1 MRPGTA
7 IALATCSR
15 GLIPGP
21 LRMCANAPLAVS
33 WLATD
38 DNPSESFGPDPGGAA
53 PGALSFNENHYRA
66 MLADVR
72 RTQGYVEAI
81 KQRLAQ
87 HPPGTMTV
95 LDLGTGPYAVL
106 AFAAVRAGA
115 KKVYCIEA
123 DPAVAERARQEI
135 HWAETT
141 IPKGTM
147 EVIEGF
153 STEISLPE
161 PVDLLVCE
169 IAGSI
174 ASEEGMYATIGDA
187 QRRFM
192 KRPHEPASYIPY
204 SYETWGA
211 PCTDMVH
218 HSGGP
223 DANRKCTRVEADDE
237 TLQLLADPRLV
248 EDIRLADAAFPSS
261 GTVGA
266 ASSLMWRVDPLR
278 LEANR
283 EAFRKRLCK
292 DEAAL
297 RAQGIELAALTTDIA
312 QSFSGIAL
320 WPRIV
325 FDEAG
330 SLAYDSREHPYG
342 EHQMS
347 HWQTFVPYVGRRPVR
362 VEPEDVIS
370 AAWEVDLQ
378 DGKVTTPL
386 KYSIECV
393 INPLADDSNAG
404 SEADAAREPAPPRAA
419 AVLAG
424 GGANLLLS
432 DAVARLSGA
441 DAVGLRRLVPTERE
455 ELLSSLVRALA
466 LVQAECDGSAPER

>member
-1 MRPGTA
+1 MGVVIVIVLTSA
-7 IALATCSR
+7 ASASALVA
-15 GLIPGP
+15 GP
-21 LRMCANAPLAVS
+21 LRITNAPLSVS

-38 DNPSESFGPDPGGAA
+38 DNPSESFDPDSGGAA
-53 PGALSFNENHYRA
+53 PGALSFNENHYQA

-72 RTQGYVEAI
+72 RTQGYIEAI
-81 KQRLAQ
+81 KQRLAK

-106 AFAAVRAGA
+106 AFAAARAGA

-135 HWAETT
+135 QWAETT
-141 IPKGTM
+141 IPKGVM

-153 STEISLPE
+153 STDIELPE

-187 QRRFM
+187 RRRFM
-192 KRPHEPASYIPY
+192 KRPDDPASYIPY

-218 HSGGP
+218 HSGGA
-223 DANRKCTRVEADDE
+223 DAERKCTRVEADDA

-248 EDIRLADAAFPSS
+248 EDIRLADADFPAS

-266 ASSLMWRVDPLR
+266 ASALLWRVDPAR
-278 LEANR
+278 VAANR
-283 EAFRKRLCK
+283 EAFRARLCR
-292 DEAAL
+292 DEGAL
-297 RAQGIELAALTTDIA
+297 RSQGIELGALTQEIS
-312 QSFSGIAL
+312 QSLSGIAL

-330 SLAYDSREHPYG
+330 SLVYDSRGHPEG

-347 HWQTFVPYVGRRPVR
+347 HWQTFVPYLGSRPVR
-362 VEPEDVIS
+362 AEPEDVIR

-393 INPLADDSNAG
+393 INEAAEVDATSEPIQPRPATFLACG
-404 SEADAAREPAPPRAA
+404 DAQ
-419 AVLAG
+419 V
-424 GGANLLLS
+424 LS
-432 DAVARLSGA
+432 DAVNRLSGA
-441 DAVGLRRLVPTERE
+441 EAVGLRQLASTERK

-466 LVQAECDGSAPER
+466 LVQAECDGFVSAPQ

>member
-1 MRPGTA
+1 MLAPTSRSMRWPIVA
-7 IALATCSR
+7 IVLMSAASAGALVPAA
-15 GLIPGP
+15 P
-21 LRMCANAPLAVS
+21 LRVTNAPLSVS
-33 WLATD
+33 LLPKD
-38 DNPSESFGPDPGGAA
+38 DNPKESFGPDSGAA
-53 PGALSFNENHYRA
+53 PGALSFNENHYQA

-72 RTQGYVEAI
+72 RTQGYIEAI
-81 KQRLAQ
+81 KQRLAM

-106 AFAAVRAGA
+106 AFAAARAGA

-135 HWAETT
+135 QWAEST
-141 IPKGTM
+141 IPQGVM

-153 STEISLPE
+153 STDIELPE
-161 PVDLLVCE
+161 RVDLLVCE

-187 QRRFM
+187 RRRFM
-192 KRPHEPASYIPY
+192 QRPDDPASYIPY

-218 HSGGP
+218 HSGGA
-223 DANRKCTRVEADDE
+223 DAERKCTRVEADDE

-248 EDIRLADAAFPSS
+248 EDIRLADPGFPAS
-261 GTVGA
+261 GAVGA
-266 ASSLMWRVDPLR
+266 ASALVWTVDPSR
-278 LEANR
+278 LTANR
-283 EAFRKRLCK
+283 EAFRNRLK
-292 DEAAL
+292 GDEGVL
-297 RAQGIELAALTTDIA
+297 RAQGIELGALTQEIS

-330 SLAYDSREHPYG
+330 SLVYDSRGHPDG

-347 HWQTFVPYVGRRPVR
+347 HWQTFVPYLGSRPVR

-378 DGKVTTPL
+378 DGEVATPL

-393 INPLADDSNAG
+393 INAEEEAHAPAAPLQPRPATSFACG
-404 SEADAAREPAPPRAA
+404 DAK
-419 AVLAG
+419 V
-424 GGANLLLS
+424 LS

-441 DAVGLRRLVPTERE
+441 EAVGLRQLAPKERK
-455 ELLSSLVRALA
+455 ELLTSLVRALTF
-466 LVQAECDGSAPER
+466 VHAESEGS